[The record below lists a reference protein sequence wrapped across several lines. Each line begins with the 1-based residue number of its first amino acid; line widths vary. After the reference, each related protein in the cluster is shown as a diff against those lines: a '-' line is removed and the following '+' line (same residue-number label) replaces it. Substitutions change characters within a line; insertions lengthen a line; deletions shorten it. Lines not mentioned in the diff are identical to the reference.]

1 MRPKITVVGGG
12 FKGIV
17 AAKYLADQGVDT
29 VLIEQ
34 GRNLGGVH
42 FSIPWDGFQ
51 LDLGCHLFSNEDNRT
66 TQLLFDLLGEE
77 PVGIN
82 PLLKSIYQG
91 KETHGIEYPDFT
103 SLPSE
108 QVADCLVD
116 LLEHVAEKQFAILD
130 KPTLERNLASYL
142 VGRYG
147 AKVADLLN
155 RALEKM
161 LLTDAKEL
169 SSVAFSAI
177 PARRISLVNAELA
190 SLLKTVPLLDELIL
204 KSSSDDPMKYVRDK
218 ASGFDCRCFYP
229 ANGGMGA
236 FSSASRQHLADIG
249 VTIKTETSIDKIEKI
264 GAQRINLKLA
274 DSEELA
280 CDYVFW
286 TSGSQTLSDT
296 LGLNIDLSEHIHL
309 VAMVIFYFDVPQ
321 NSIGPYSWIQNF
333 DRDDLVYRASAPSA
347 FGNGT
352 APEGRAY
359 VAAEITTG
367 HDSDIYLNPESYV
380 HRVWQEVVKLGVS
393 EGDMPDHY
401 KIIKTPVSYKF
412 PKASFAQAVAGLNDH
427 LNDYPGLRLFD
438 EWIFGKSA
446 SVNEIVTA
454 IDTMKILGDC

>member
-1 MRPKITVVGGG
+1 MRPKIAVVGGG

-77 PVGIN
+77 PIGIN
-82 PLLKSIYQG
+82 PLLKSVYQG
-91 KETHGIEYPDFT
+91 RETHGIEYPDFT
-103 SLPSE
+103 SLPSG
-108 QVADCLVD
+108 QVAGCLID
-116 LLEHVAEKQFAILD
+116 LLEHAAANQSAILD
-130 KPTLERNLASYL
+130 KPTLEQNLAAYL
-142 VGRYG
+142 AGRYG
-147 AKVADLLN
+147 AKTAGLLN
-155 RALEKM
+155 RSLEKM

-190 SLLKTVPLLDELIL
+190 SLLKTAPLLDELIL
-204 KSSSDDPMKYVRDK
+204 KSSADDPMKYVRDK

-236 FSSASRQHLADIG
+236 FSRASMQHLADIG
-249 VTIKTETSIDKIEKI
+249 VTIRTETSIEKIERVST
-264 GAQRINLKLA
+264 QRINLKLA

-286 TSGSQTLSDT
+286 TSGSQTLSDA
-296 LGLNIDLSEHIHL
+296 LGLSIDLSGHIHL
-309 VAMVIFYFDVPQ
+309 VPMVVFYFDVPK
-321 NSIGPYSWIQNF
+321 SSVGPYSWVQDF
-333 DRDDLVYRASAPSA
+333 DQDDLIYRVSAPSV

-352 APEGRAY
+352 APKGRAY
-359 VAAEITTG
+359 VTAEITTR
-367 HDSDIYLNPESYV
+367 HDSDIYLNSESYI

-401 KIIKTPVSYKF
+401 KIIKTPVSYKL
-412 PKASFAQAVAGLNDH
+412 PKASFAQAVADLNDH
-427 LNDYPGLRLFD
+427 LNDYPRLRLFD

-446 SVNEIVTA
+446 SVNEIITV
-454 IDTMKILGDC
+454 IDSMNFER

>member
-1 MRPKITVVGGG
+1 MKPKIVVVGGG

-17 AAKYLADQGVDT
+17 AAKYLADHDVDT

-82 PLLKSIYQG
+82 PMLKSVYQG

-116 LLEHVAEKQFAILD
+116 LLEHAAINQSTILD
-130 KPTLERNLASYL
+130 KPTLEQNLASYL
-142 VGRYG
+142 ASRYG
-147 AKVADLLN
+147 VKTADLLN
-155 RALEKM
+155 RSLEKM
-161 LLTDAKEL
+161 LLIDTKEL

-177 PARRISLVNAELA
+177 PARRVSLANTELA
-190 SLLKTVPLLDELIL
+190 SLLKTLPLLDELIL
-204 KSSSDDPMKYVRDK
+204 KSSSDDPMRYVRDK
-218 ASGFDCRCFYP
+218 TSGFDCRCFYP

-236 FSSASRQHLADIG
+236 FSMASRQHLADIG
-249 VTIKTETSIDKIEKI
+249 VTIRTETSIKKIEREST
-264 GAQRINLKLA
+264 QRINLILA

-286 TSGSQTLSDT
+286 TSGSQTLSNT

-309 VAMVIFYFDVPQ
+309 VPMVIFYFDVPK
-321 NSIGPYSWIQNF
+321 SLIGPYSWIQNF
-333 DRDDLVYRASAPSA
+333 DRDDLIYRASAPSS

-359 VAAEITTG
+359 VTAEITTR
-367 HDSDIYLNPESYV
+367 HDSDIFLNSESYV
-380 HRVWQEVVKLGVS
+380 HRVWQELVKLGVS
-393 EGDMPDHY
+393 EGDVPEHY

-412 PKASFAQAVAGLNDH
+412 PKASFAQAVCGLNDH
-427 LNDYPGLRLFD
+427 LNEFPRLRLFD

-446 SVNEIVTA
+446 SVNEILTA
-454 IDTMKILGDC
+454 IDTMKILRGC